1 MRFERLFLLVA
12 FIVAAILPVIVRN
25 EYLVHIGVIIL
36 FSVTMA
42 ASFNLIVGYI
52 GEFPLGHTAFLGV
65 GAYTAAILSTRLGL
79 PIYATVPLGG
89 VFSAHRGA
97 FHRRDHAAA
106 CGVRSS
112 SSSRCASRKYCGSS
126 PTIGSI

>member
-1 MRFERLFLLVA
+1 MGFERLFLFLA
-12 FIVAAILPVIVRN
+12 FALAAMLPIVIRN

-65 GAYTAAILSTRLGL
+65 GAYTAAILSTRFGL
-79 PIYATVPLGG
+79 PIYVTVPIGG
-89 VFSAHRGA
+89 IFSAIAGLFVGAITLRLRGPFFVIVTLCFA
-97 FHRRDHAAA
+97 E
-106 CGVRSS
+106 VL
-112 SSSRCASRKYCGSS
+112 
-126 PTIGSI
+126 